1 MMHEVNN
8 HGVINSGFVS
18 HGVINHGVINHG
30 SIKHRCKLVACA
42 LLVLLVSPTI
52 LLADEFRPALLEII
66 ERDGGWV
73 DVTWK
78 VPMLGDRVLNLKP
91 VLPKFFEPV
100 GPGSGR
106 AVPGARVVYG
116 SYLTGGKPLTGA
128 TLRIDGL
135 AAVPTDVV
143 ARIALQDGTEHSA
156 ILRGGNDS
164 FTIPEQATRLELA
177 GSYWRMGTIH
187 ILEGFDHLLFLL
199 TLLLIVVGIWPL
211 LKTVTAFTVAHSLT
225 LGLATLGV
233 VHIPQ
238 APTEAVISL
247 SIVLLAV
254 EVVRKY
260 AGVLT
265 LSERYP
271 WMIAFTFG
279 LVHGLGFAGALSEI
293 GVPQNEVPLALLMFN
308 VGVET
313 GQVMFVVAVSLLL
326 AGLHQLHSRTA
337 LAVGRAAPYAIG
349 GVAAF
354 WTIQRVGA
362 FL

>member
-1 MMHEVNN
+1 MMEGSLKH
-8 HGVINSGFVS
+8 SGMNYI
-18 HGVINHGVINHG
+18 G
-30 SIKHRCKLVACA
+30 IKQRCKLVVCA
-42 LLVLLVSPTI
+42 LFMLLASPI
-52 LLADEFRPALLEII
+52 DLLADEFRPALLEVT
-66 ERDGGWV
+66 EREGGWV

-78 VPMLGDRVLNLKP
+78 VPMLGDRVLSLTP
-91 VLPKFFEPV
+91 VLPEFLEPV

-106 AVPGARVVYG
+106 PVPGAWVVYG
-116 SYLTGGKPLTGA
+116 SYRTGDKPLPGA
-128 TLRIDGL
+128 TLKIDGL
-135 AAVPTDVV
+135 VAVPTDVV
-143 ARIALQDGTEHSA
+143 VRVSLQDGTQHSA

-177 GSYWRMGTIH
+177 VSYWRMGTIH

-199 TLLLIVVGIWPL
+199 TLLLIVAGIWPL

-233 VHIPQ
+233 VHVPQ

-254 EVVRKY
+254 EAVRKY
-260 AGVLT
+260 AGELT

-271 WMIAFTFG
+271 WVVAFTFG

-293 GVPQNEVPLALLMFN
+293 GVPPTEVPLALLMFN
-308 VGVET
+308 LGVET

-326 AGLHQLHSRTA
+326 AGLHRLHGHSA
-337 LAVGRAAPYAIG
+337 LALARATPYAIG
-349 GVAAF
+349 GIAMF
-354 WTIQRVGA
+354 WTIQRIGL
-362 FL
+362 FLPL

>member
-1 MMHEVNN
+1 MMRVGVN
-8 HGVINSGFVS
+8 
-18 HGVINHGVINHG
+18 
-30 SIKHRCKLVACA
+30 HRAIRQQFALIACA
-42 LLVLLVSPTI
+42 LLVLLAVPTVVF
-52 LLADEFRPALLEII
+52 ADEFRPALLEVT
-66 ERDGGWV
+66 EREGGWV
-73 DVTWK
+73 DVMWK
-78 VPMLGDRVLNLKP
+78 VPSVGDRVLSLAP
-91 VLPKFFEPV
+91 VLPDFLVPI

-106 AVPGARVVYG
+106 SVPGAWVVYG
-116 SYLTGGKPLTGA
+116 SYRAGDKPLAGA
-128 TLRIDGL
+128 TLGVDGL
-135 AAVPTDVV
+135 VAVPTDVV
-143 ARIALQDGTEHSA
+143 VRVSLKDGTQHSA

-199 TLLLIVVGIWPL
+199 TLLLIVAGIWPL

-233 VHIPQ
+233 VHVPQ

-260 AGVLT
+260 AGEVT

-271 WMIAFTFG
+271 WVVAFTFG

-308 VGVET
+308 LGVET
-313 GQVMFVVAVSLLL
+313 GQVLFVVAVSLLL
-326 AGLHQLHSRTA
+326 AALNKLHSGTA
-337 LAVGRAAPYAIG
+337 NTVGRVAPYAIG
-349 GVAAF
+349 GIAAF
-354 WTIQRVGA
+354 WTIQRVGS

>member
-1 MMHEVNN
+1 MRSFIRPAADKYVGIEA
-8 HGVINSGFVS
+8 GA
-18 HGVINHGVINHG
+18 
-30 SIKHRCKLVACA
+30 IKRRCKLIACA
-42 LLVLLVSPTI
+42 LFFLLAGPVELI
-52 LLADEFRPALLEII
+52 ADEFRPALLEIT

-78 VPMLGDRVLNLKP
+78 VPALGGRVLSLTP
-91 VLPKFFEPV
+91 VLPDFFEPV

-106 AVPGARVVYG
+106 PVPGAWVVYG
-116 SYLTGGKPLTGA
+116 SYRTGGNPLPGA
-128 TLRIDGL
+128 TLSVDGL
-135 AAVPTDVV
+135 VAVPTDVV
-143 ARIALQDGTEHSA
+143 VRVSLKDGTQHSA

-199 TLLLIVVGIWPL
+199 TLLLIVAGIWPL

-233 VHIPQ
+233 VHVPQ

-260 AGVLT
+260 AGEQT

-271 WMIAFTFG
+271 WLIAFTFG

-326 AGLHQLHSRTA
+326 AGLNQIHSRTA
-337 LAVGRAAPYAIG
+337 LTVGRAAPYAIG

-354 WTIQRVGA
+354 WTIQRVVS

>member
-1 MMHEVNN
+1 VTR
-8 HGVINSGFVS
+8 
-18 HGVINHGVINHG
+18 G
-30 SIKHRCKLVACA
+30 SIKHGSVKPGGIKNWCKQFACA
-42 LLVLLVSPTI
+42 LLI
-52 LLADEFRPALLEII
+52 LLACPITLFADEFRPVLLEVT
-66 ERDGGWV
+66 EREGGWV

-78 VPMLGDRVLNLKP
+78 VPMLGTRVLALTP
-91 VLPKFFEPV
+91 ALPEFFEPV

-106 AVPGARVVYG
+106 PVSGAWVVYG
-116 SYLTGGKPLTGA
+116 TYRTGDKALTGA
-128 TLRIDGL
+128 TLKIDGL

-143 ARIALQDGTEHSA
+143 VRIALLDGTEHSA
-156 ILRGGNDS
+156 ILRGGNNA
-164 FTIPEQATRLELA
+164 FTIPEQATRMELA
-177 GSYWRMGTIH
+177 VSYWRMGTIH

-199 TLLLIVVGIWPL
+199 TLLLIVAGIWPL

-233 VHIPQ
+233 VHVPQ

-271 WMIAFTFG
+271 WLIAFTFG
-279 LVHGLGFAGALSEI
+279 LVHGVGFAGALSEI

-326 AGLHQLHSRTA
+326 AGLHKLHSRTA
-337 LAVGRAAPYAIG
+337 LVVGRAAPYAIG

-354 WTIQRVGA
+354 WTIERIVSSYSV
-362 FL
+362 